1 MRSRGL
7 VIRSIKTGNHNNHH
21 HHNNNHG
28 AAEYVS
34 CARYGGLDLLPA
46 LEARRSDL
54 YQLTCSACNSS
65 NNMRV
70 VG

>member
-7 VIRSIKTGNHNNHH
+7 VIRSIKTGNH
-21 HHNNNHG
+21 NNHG

-54 YQLTCSACNSS
+54 YELTCSACNSS